1 MNFKTFVL
9 HIEKKKK
16 HTCVNFFKTRLILSA
31 QVDILPVDIHTCL
44 LAECSMQGLERYLG
58 DLIRLSILLLFSF
71 VLHNMCGTPQIK
83 LPNEKFVTTHSDTT
97 HARTEFLEFE
107 SETIV

>member
-1 MNFKTFVL
+1 
-9 HIEKKKK
+9 
-16 HTCVNFFKTRLILSA
+16 
-31 QVDILPVDIHTCL
+31 
-44 LAECSMQGLERYLG
+44 MQGLENYLG
-58 DLIRLSILLLFSF
+58 HLIRLGILLPFSF
-71 VLHNMCGTPQIK
+71 VPHNICGTPQIK